1 MLWIFDGDIK
11 VHQKRKNKVPAQAS
25 PQLTDKVMELIYIS
39 NKVHRWIVLLMEIH
53 RCIVLTP
60 ELNGKI

>member
-11 VHQKRKNKVPAQAS
+11 VHQKTKNKVPAQAS

-39 NKVHRWIVLLMEIH
+39 NEDPPLDRITNGNPPLHRAHPRAQW
-53 RCIVLTP
+53 
-60 ELNGKI
+60 